1 MDRVTR
7 WVMGIG
13 MTVSVVAMVFLTW
26 LIYINNGLM
35 DDPAAWVAWLPTLNA
50 GLNTLSALCVC
61 AGIVAIRA
69 QKKNLHRLLM
79 LLALLASA
87 AFLVGYVVYHAAHG
101 DTPYTGGGWLR
112 PVYFFVLISHIV
124 LTIGG
129 LPMILMTAGLGLTGR
144 FTWHKRLG
152 RWTFPIWLYI
162 SVTGVVIYAMLRS
175 VAS

>member
-7 WVMGIG
+7 WVMGMG
-13 MTVSVVAMVFLTW
+13 MVVSVVAMVFLTW
-26 LIYINNGLM
+26 LIYINNGLVVQQ
-35 DDPAAWVAWLPTLNA
+35 ATWVSSLPSVNA

-61 AGIVAIRA
+61 AGIVAIRS

-87 AFLVGYVVYHAAHG
+87 AFLVGYVVYHAIHG
-101 DTPYTGGGWLR
+101 DTPYQGGGWFR

-129 LPMILMTAGLGLTGR
+129 LPMILITAGLGVTGR
-144 FTWHKRLG
+144 FSWHKRLG

-162 SVTGVVIYAMLRS
+162 SVTGVVVYAMLRATGS
-175 VAS
+175 